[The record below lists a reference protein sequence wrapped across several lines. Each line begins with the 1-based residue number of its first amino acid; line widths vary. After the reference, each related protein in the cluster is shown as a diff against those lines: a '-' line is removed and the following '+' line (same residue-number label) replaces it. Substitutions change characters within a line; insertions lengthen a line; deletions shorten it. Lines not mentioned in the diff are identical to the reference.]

1 MAKFRDTS
9 TLQKFVSIHAS
20 VQNNLNNKRHLNRH
34 ETFKQD
40 RAAGLAEWRH
50 LTA

>member
-20 VQNNLNNKRHLNRH
+20 VQNNLNNERHLNRH